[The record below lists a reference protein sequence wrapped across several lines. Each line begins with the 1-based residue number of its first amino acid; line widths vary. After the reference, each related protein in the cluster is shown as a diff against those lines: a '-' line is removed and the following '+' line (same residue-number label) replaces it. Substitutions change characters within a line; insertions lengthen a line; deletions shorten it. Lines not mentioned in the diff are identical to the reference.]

1 MRRIRIFDTT
11 LRDGDQ
17 AAGFTFRPDEKI
29 ALARALEEA
38 GADIIETGFPLA
50 STLDREVCRLLA
62 RELAVPTAVM
72 CRGRREDIAKTA
84 EIFSGGRPG
93 ILHISLPVSKTHM
106 EAKFG
111 QGEKQILELAA
122 ETVSY
127 AAGLVPV
134 VELGAED
141 ASRAGLGFLV
151 DYCGTALEAGA
162 KILNIADTLGILS
175 PGEMGKLIAHLIQ
188 KVSSFSAGAVLSVHC
203 HNDLG
208 LAAANTLA
216 AVEAGCSQ
224 VEVSVSGIGERA
236 GNAALEEVFANLEAR
251 RETLGVAA
259 GIRGEKVGALIALA
273 AACTGVPGSPMKP
286 LSGWNARAHSSGIHQ
301 QGLSRRRETYSLPL
315 LEKMRLCPERIVLS
329 RHSGQAGIQL
339 FARRYCG
346 IRLTKDQEA
355 RAAAMIKG
363 APWSVTGLSE
373 FIAILVELEVLPSGY
388 PGPLVIRSFS
398 ESLKDGGWSQDPQAA
413 GQNCRVQVSLG
424 FYGKEETEERC
435 HLEGEGPSESAAV
448 LLALAALPGPALF
461 LEKTAVNGFGG
472 RVRFYAEIKA
482 GGRCYA
488 VERTGAVPGRL
499 FVECCLDAINAE
511 SLRDRGPSP
520 FPEELHDSPDLPVPG
535 EEQQQQP
542 QGDVQRRA
550 D

>member
-1 MRRIRIFDTT
+1 MRQPVLPANSAFRQVMRRIRIFDTT

-17 AAGFTFRPDEKI
+17 AAGFAFRPDEKI

-50 STLDREVCRLLA
+50 SVLDREVCRVLA
-62 RELAVPTAVM
+62 RELTVPTAVM
-72 CRGRREDIAKTA
+72 CRGRLEDIAKTA
-84 EIFSGGRPG
+84 EIFSGGRSG

-106 EAKFG
+106 NAKFG
-111 QGEKQILELAA
+111 CGEKQILELAA

-141 ASRAGLGFLV
+141 ASRADLEFLI
-151 DYCGTALEAGA
+151 DYCGTALAAGA
-162 KILNIADTLGILS
+162 KVLNIADTLGILS
-175 PGEMGKLIAHLIQ
+175 PGETGKLIACLMQ
-188 KVSSFSAGAVLSVHC
+188 KIPAFSTGSVLSVHC

-224 VEVSVSGIGERA
+224 IEVSVSGLGERA

-251 RETLGVAA
+251 RESLGATA
-259 GIRGEKVGALIALA
+259 GIRGEKIGVLIDFA
-273 AACTGVPGSPMKP
+273 AACTGVPGSPLKP

-315 LEKMRLCPERIVLS
+315 LEKMRLSPERIVLS
-329 RHSGQAGIQL
+329 RHSGQAGVQL

-346 IRLTKDQEA
+346 TKLTKDQGA
-355 RAAAMIKG
+355 RAAAMVKG
-363 APWSVTGLSE
+363 APWPVTGLSE
-373 FIAILVELEVLPSGY
+373 FIAILAELEVLPSEY
-388 PGPLVIRSFS
+388 PGPLVIRGFS
-398 ESLKDGGWSQDPQAA
+398 EHLRDEDRI
-413 GQNCRVQVSLG
+413 QNPPAVDQNFRVTVSLG
-424 FYGKEETEERC
+424 FYGKEAAAEHC

-448 LLALAALPGPALF
+448 LSALASLPGPALS
-461 LEKTAVNGFGG
+461 LGKISVNGFGG
-472 RVRFYAEIKA
+472 RIRLYAEINA
-482 GGRCYA
+482 GGRHYA
-488 VERTGAVPGRL
+488 VERTGAVSGRL

-511 SLRDRGPSP
+511 SLRDRR
-520 FPEELHDSPDLPVPG
+520 
-535 EEQQQQP
+535 QQGFGKP
-542 QGDVQRRA
+542 PLSTPNT
-550 D
+550 